1 MRYFTKFFLSL
12 LCVIVWTGYN
22 ALAYQE
28 TNSSPQ
34 TDNQDIPFKAF
45 YEQTKSFFDTVDQ
58 SDTVQCRV
66 HLENSF
72 TGTRLIEFYG
82 AVTLVGRIRSQMK
95 RLGLDPNVNPSSN
108 PQLGEQSRLKKP
120 PGLALAS
127 SINSSSRTS
136 QGILQ
141 AALDHRDSVISN
153 ISSEDVDI
161 MRQELERLQE
171 QWSLCLE
178 GHHK

>member
-45 YEQTKSFFDTVDQ
+45 YEQTKSFFKTIDQ
-58 SDTVQCRV
+58 SDIVQCRV
-66 HLENSF
+66 HLGKSF
-72 TGTRLIEFYG
+72 TGTSLIEFY
-82 AVTLVGRIRSQMK
+82 AAIALVNRIRSQMMQ
-95 RLGLDPNVNPSSN
+95 LGLDPHVNPSSN
-108 PQLGEQSRLKKP
+108 SQLGEQSRLIQ
-120 PGLALAS
+120 PGLALA
-127 SINSSSRTS
+127 NSSSRLHR
-136 QGILQ
+136 ILQ
-141 AALDHRDSVISN
+141 AALDYRDSVINN
-153 ISSEDVDI
+153 ISSEDMDI
-161 MRQELERLQE
+161 MRRELERLQE